1 MGIGKILQVIRP
13 PQRKGEPS
21 ETGLPEDS
29 GETAPGVWGAHACTE
44 RWQAEQRNPRGGK
57 TRVTGGGG

>member
-29 GETAPGVWGAHACTE
+29 GETAPGVWVHMRALNDG
-44 RWQAEQRNPRGGK
+44 RQNRG
-57 TRVTGGGG
+57 TPEEARPE